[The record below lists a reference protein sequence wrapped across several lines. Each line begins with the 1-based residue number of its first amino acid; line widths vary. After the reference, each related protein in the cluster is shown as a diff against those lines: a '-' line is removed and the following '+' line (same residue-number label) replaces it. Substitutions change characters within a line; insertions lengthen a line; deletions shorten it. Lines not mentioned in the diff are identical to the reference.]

1 MKNPTSDRFVFF
13 MQKVLITGGS
23 SPRGITLRYI
33 IWLYLGCRLPNGV
46 NLGCISNDASFE
58 LDEKLSETI
67 NYLEPMVI
75 AANKAG
81 VERFACYSSS
91 AAADVVAHRNRRAA
105 LHPGYRTSMLK
116 RKRIEEPFGW
126 SKAIAGLRKT
136 QRRGREPVEWFF
148 ILAGV
153 PYNLVRIP
161 GMSLS

>member
-13 MQKVLITGGS
+13 MQKVLITSGS

-75 AANKAG
+75 AANKADVG
-81 VERFACYSSS
+81 RFACCSSS
-91 AAADVVAHRNRRAA
+91 AVGCTPV
-105 LHPGYRTSMLK
+105 P
-116 RKRIEEPFGW
+116 
-126 SKAIAGLRKT
+126 KT
-136 QRRGREPVEWFF
+136 P
-148 ILAGV
+148 
-153 PYNLVRIP
+153 
-161 GMSLS
+161 S

>member
-13 MQKVLITGGS
+13 MQKVLITSGS

-75 AANKAG
+75 AANKA
-81 VERFACYSSS
+81 RS
-91 AAADVVAHRNRRAA
+91 AAAHRRRLPRTW
-105 LHPGYRTSMLK
+105 LHTAIGARPSIPVIAPACLSESGSKSHSGGARLSLACA
-116 RKRIEEPFGW
+116 RPNIADGNW
-126 SKAIAGLRKT
+126 SNGFSPSPLSPTI
-136 QRRGREPVEWFF
+136 
-148 ILAGV
+148 
-153 PYNLVRIP
+153 
-161 GMSLS
+161 SLEFPA